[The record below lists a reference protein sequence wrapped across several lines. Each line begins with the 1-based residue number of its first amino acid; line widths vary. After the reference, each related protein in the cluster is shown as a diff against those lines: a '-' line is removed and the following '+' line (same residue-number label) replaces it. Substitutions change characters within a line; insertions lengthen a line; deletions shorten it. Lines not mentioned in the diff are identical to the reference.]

1 MGWLRLDDGFADHR
15 KLVALKTDQRR
26 WTWLR
31 LLIYTARYR
40 TPIIPGDIGDVVAGA
55 TPKFLGDCRKIGLL
69 DDGEDGDY
77 LVHDWYDYQPSGRQN
92 DLDADVAKLLDEQP
106 SLSAN
111 HVARIIG
118 GTRKDVLDAVKRYQ
132 TGSESVRNAGTRTGT
147 ARAWPVPY
155 PNPAPPLAEVRTES
169 SSSKADAGLTRARFE
184 PPAPASRSNGPD
196 ATDPLTRMVLELRD
210 RDAGTE
216 HVFRVAF
223 GGLPEAAFHYTR
235 TEILRCRGE
244 IDSDSGAA
252 RRILER
258 IAETGNIGDPDYAP
272 PAADAKPASPLT
284 AFEKAKAL
292 IRNLAKADGFETR
305 DAERELDEHHITD
318 PAERA
323 AILDDIGLA
332 NSPDDEEP
340 DLDEPAHAAA

>member
-69 DDGEDGDY
+69 DDAEDGDY

-118 GTRKDVLDAVKRYQ
+118 GTRKDVLEAVKRYQ

-147 ARAWPVPY
+147 ARARPVPY
-155 PNPAPPLAEVRTES
+155 PFPSANNAAADTPQDDPEPAAADLLEAEVLQR
-169 SSSKADAGLTRARFE
+169 
-184 PPAPASRSNGPD
+184 
-196 ATDPLTRMVLELRD
+196 
-210 RDAGTE
+210 
-216 HVFRVAF
+216 
-223 GGLPEAAFHYTR
+223 
-235 TEILRCRGE
+235 
-244 IDSDSGAA
+244 
-252 RRILER
+252 
-258 IAETGNIGDPDYAP
+258 
-272 PAADAKPASPLT
+272 
-284 AFEKAKAL
+284 
-292 IRNLAKADGFETR
+292 
-305 DAERELDEHHITD
+305 
-318 PAERA
+318 
-323 AILDDIGLA
+323 LDDIGLGGKA
-332 NSPDDEEP
+332 VTLAIKNPRRAKAWLDQAGRKAKTNPAGYVLTGLTSGEWPTAKALGTNAAEPEPARQQRTTCPHCGLHFKGPLTLNDHLHTSHEELQVPAVPPVADDEEP
-340 DLDEPAHAAA
+340 ELDQPAHAAA